1 MATVP
6 FRVEV
11 VRSTRRTRT
20 VGARLVGSVL
30 RVSVPSWMSAAE
42 ERRWVDDMTTRFA
55 RQIESSLVD
64 LEERAAVLARRHGL
78 RPPKSIRWVDNMQS
92 RCGSCTPSTGSV
104 RLSTR
109 LARFPEWVRDYVI
122 VHELAHLTYPGHT
135 PAFWK
140 LVDRYPKAERAR
152 GYLIAKS
159 GDDETE

>member
-92 RCGSCTPSTGSV
+92 RWGSCTPSTGSV

-122 VHELAHLTYPGHT
+122 VHELAHLTHTGHT